1 MPEQSDPGTQDQ
13 KYATALSRVVGIGS
27 SAGGLEALQIVLR
40 HLPIGQKV
48 SYLIAQHVSPHHRS
62 LMAELLDKE
71 TSLAVLPAVD
81 GAQILPDHVY
91 VTPPNADITIS
102 GDRIRLSTPL
112 EGHGPR
118 PSVDGMFL
126 SLASQWGSSAVAVL
140 LSGTGD
146 DGTYGMREVHAAGGL
161 TIAQDPESAKYP
173 AMPAAAIRAGVT
185 DLVLAPE
192 LIGPSVTTVLEPQ
205 SDMGTALP
213 APFLQRVMELLR
225 SNGAGDFTH
234 YKSGT
239 LLRQIA
245 RRMAVLQ
252 LDDQADYLT
261 YLASNPVEARLLR
274 QSILVCVTSFMRDP
288 AAWDQ
293 LASLLR
299 DRWQEAAPDRQFRVW
314 VPGCATGEEAYT
326 LAMVIDDI
334 LGHPPDLSRR
344 LKIFA
349 TDLDEVSLDY
359 ARRATYPAQAIS
371 ALPPEWQARYFNRR
385 SSMVEV
391 SPALRDATIFARHD
405 IGNDPAFVRLDL
417 VSFRNVLIYFDN
429 SLQSRVLRALHYSL
443 RPEAML
449 FLGASEGVATMHE
462 WFVPLSAKYRIYERV
477 AGVGPLPLGKQKA
490 AERVPSPTTHPPLH
504 DRSSLTREALV
515 KALLPSA
522 VLVDETERIVEI
534 IGDATEF
541 LVLPTG
547 RFDDRLSALVREDLR
562 VEVRGLVVQARASA
576 QMAETT
582 VARQGRAIG
591 LRAIPL
597 VSTAGV
603 HVAVAFDY
611 TDLLEQEQH
620 PRPIEVQRL
629 QRELA
634 GTREALQA
642 TIEELETSNEELQAT
657 NEEMTASAEELQASN
672 EELETINEE
681 LQATNEELG
690 SLNQEL
696 QVRQHELTLANEDL
710 SNIQDAL
717 SHALVIVDLEMRI
730 TRFSP
735 LAVRVFALV
744 ESDLGRPL
752 TSVPTTVNTDHL
764 EAAIKEVILTGERT
778 TAQLSG
784 DGHTYMVHVVPYR
797 TSDGS
802 VKGAI
807 LSISDL
813 THASPSGDDAS
824 LALRAMTEGLDEVV
838 WRRDANGQV
847 TFVNHAVFDIFG
859 LTPDQVM
866 SDPLAMDYAIEAE
879 DLAAFGSLSASAR
892 PRYLRY
898 TVTAHGERTEVEDF
912 VHASV
917 ASAEGGQS
925 TVGSIRRSR
934 PHSTNT
940 PDMDSAV
947 SALLELPNHAV
958 LLLNRS
964 GAITAAGTSSAE
976 LLGVA
981 AAELEGRH
989 ALGLIHEQD
998 VGTVTRA
1005 LTEASSALDIAVSDA
1020 DAPMRVRIVRRGGS
1034 IRWVDLLIRRLPD
1047 SGPAHHMMLL
1057 SDVTGEHDRA
1067 LDMGRRLMFD
1077 GTTGLLNRG
1086 AFIDA
1091 LRVELIRQ
1099 APHGGITGVLWL
1111 DLDGFKGINDHYGHS
1126 IGDIVLLEVA
1136 ERLQAS
1142 CRRQDRVGRLG
1153 GDEFGVVITDCD
1165 QIDIVET
1172 TAARIIDAMA
1182 APMDVPG
1189 GSVTVGISVGASL
1202 APHDAQAAENLLNA
1216 ADAAM
1221 YLAKRGGGNRIQYY
1235 KEGLNEEA
1243 ASRALLRQHLA
1254 EAIRMRA
1261 FRVAYQPILDAVDG
1275 SIWGL
1280 EALVRWQRG
1289 DESVSAG
1296 EFISTAE
1303 RTGQIRV
1310 IGRQV
1315 VDAVFR
1321 DLPTL
1326 VRMVPEVTVCVNLSV
1341 SELEDPH
1348 VITSFLREAP
1358 RGLLANLAVEVTE
1371 SALVGEDSQAVSAIE
1386 TLRSSGVDILLDDFG
1401 TGYANFA
1408 ALDRVTP
1415 EVIKADRSFLDRAVS
1430 GVPRA
1435 RSLLSAAVALSD
1447 AVGARSLAEGVSSA
1461 EHQAIAREI
1470 GVDLMQGFHLGMPM
1484 PLEEIADYAASRP
1497 R

>member
-1 MPEQSDPGTQDQ
+1 MLDTVLAGGGEFSDES
-13 KYATALSRVVGIGS
+13 ALYRVVGIGS
-27 SAGGLEALQIVLR
+27 SAGGLEALQVVLR
-40 HLPIGQKV
+40 HIPPGQQIA
-48 SYLIAQHVSPHHRS
+48 YLIAQHVSPRHRS

-71 TSLAVLPAVD
+71 TSLTVVPAVD
-81 GAQILPDHVY
+81 GMRMLADHVY
-91 VTPPNADITIS
+91 VTPPNADISLT
-102 GDRIRLSTPL
+102 GDRIRLTTPL

-118 PSVDGMFL
+118 PSIDGLFL
-126 SLASQWGSSAVAVL
+126 SLAAQRGASSVAIL

-192 LIGPSVTTVLEPQ
+192 LIGDAVTTVPA
-205 SDMGTALP
+205 SVTSVTDLP
-213 APFLQRVMELLR
+213 APFLQRVLEMLR

-234 YKSGT
+234 YKPGT

-252 LDDQADYLT
+252 LDDQVDYIT
-261 YLASNPVEARLLR
+261 YLASNPVESRLLR
-274 QSILVCVTSFMRDP
+274 QSILVSVTSFRRDP
-288 AAWDQ
+288 EAWDE
-293 LASLLR
+293 LSELLR
-299 DRWQEAAPDRQFRVW
+299 SRWGEAGEGRQFRVW

-326 LAMVIDDI
+326 LAMVVDDL
-334 LGHPPDLSRR
+334 LGHPVDLSSR

-371 ALPPEWQARYFNRR
+371 ALPREWQDRYFRRR

-391 SPALRDATIFARHD
+391 APALRDATIFARHD

-443 RPEAML
+443 RPESLL
-449 FLGASEGVATMHE
+449 FLGSSEGVATMHE
-462 WFVPLSAKYRIYERV
+462 WFVPLSAKHRIFERV
-477 AGVGPLPLGKQKA
+477 AGIGPLPLGKQKP
-490 AERVPSPTTHPPLH
+490 AEPATSPTSHPPMVE
-504 DRSSLTREALV
+504 RSSPTREALV
-515 KALLPSA
+515 KALLQSA
-522 VLVDETERIVEI
+522 VLVDEAERVVEI
-534 IGDATEF
+534 IGDASEF
-541 LVLPTG
+541 LTLPTG

-562 VEVRGLVVQARASA
+562 VEVRGLVVQARASGQLA
-576 QMAETT
+576 AAT
-582 VARQGRAIG
+582 VFRKKQAIG

-597 VSTAGV
+597 VSTAGA
-603 HVAVAFDY
+603 HVAISFEYA
-611 TDLLEQEQH
+611 DLVEDERQ
-620 PRPIEVQRL
+620 PRTAHVQRL
-629 QRELA
+629 ERELA

-696 QVRQHELTLANEDL
+696 QVRQHELTLANDDL

-717 SHALVIVDLEMRI
+717 SHALVIVDREMRI

-744 ESDLGRPL
+744 DSDVGRPL
-752 TSVPTTVNTDHL
+752 TSVPTTVDTAHL
-764 EAAIKEVILTGERT
+764 NDAVQQVIDSGERT
-778 TAQLSG
+778 TAQLAG
-784 DGHTYMVHVVPYR
+784 DGHQYMVHVVPYR
-797 TSDGS
+797 SSDAT

-813 THASPSGDDAS
+813 TASAPSGDDSS
-824 LALRAMTEGLDEVV
+824 LALRSMTEGLDEVV
-838 WRRDANGQV
+838 WRRDSQGRV
-847 TFVNHAVFDIFG
+847 TFVNHAVYEVFG
-859 LTPDQVM
+859 LTPDQVI
-866 SDPLAMDYAIEAE
+866 SDPQAMDYAIRAE
-879 DLAAFGSLSASAR
+879 DLAGFSSLASASR

-898 TVTAHGERTEVEDF
+898 IVSAHGVDVEVEDF
-912 VHASV
+912 VHAHVTSP
-917 ASAEGGQS
+917 AGEQS
-925 TVGSIRRSR
+925 TVGSIRVSR
-934 PHSTNT
+934 PAGRDAPSV
-940 PDMDSAV
+940 DAAV
-947 SALLELPNHAV
+947 SALLSLPNYAV
-958 LLLNRS
+958 LLLDRE
-964 GAITAAGTSSAE
+964 GAVTAAGASSAE
-976 LLGVA
+976 LLGVS

-989 ALGLIHEQD
+989 ILGLLHEQD
-998 VGTVTRA
+998 VGVVTRA
-1005 LTEASSALDIAVSDA
+1005 MVEAESLPEATDIAA
-1020 DAPMRVRIVRRGGS
+1020 GAPKRVRVVRRGGS
-1034 IRWVDLLIRRLPD
+1034 IRWVDVLVRRLPGQ
-1047 SGPAHHMMLL
+1047 GPAHHMMLL

-1099 APHGGITGVLWL
+1099 APHGGVTGVLWL
-1111 DLDGFKGINDHYGHS
+1111 DLDGFKGINDHYGHAA
-1126 IGDIVLLEVA
+1126 GDIVLLEVA
-1136 ERLQAS
+1136 ERLQAA

-1153 GDEFGVVITDCD
+1153 GDEFGVVITDCEQLD
-1165 QIDIVET
+1165 VLEA
-1172 TAARIIDAMA
+1172 TAVRIIEGMS
-1182 APMDVPG
+1182 APIDVPG
-1189 GSVTVGISVGASL
+1189 GAVTVGVSVGASL
-1202 APHDAQAAENLLNA
+1202 GPHDAQAAENLLNA

-1243 ASRALLRQHLA
+1243 ARRALLRQDLA
-1254 EAIRMRA
+1254 EAIRLRA
-1261 FRVAYQPILDAVDG
+1261 FRVVYQPILRAADG
-1275 SIWGL
+1275 GIWGF
-1280 EALVRWQRG
+1280 EALLRWQTSDRL
-1289 DESVSAG
+1289 VPAG
-1296 EFISTAE
+1296 EFIATAE

-1315 VDAVFR
+1315 VETVFS
-1321 DLPTL
+1321 DLPTILGL
-1326 VRMVPEVTVCVNLSV
+1326 VPDARVCINLSV
-1341 SELEDPH
+1341 CELEDPG
-1348 VITSFLREAP
+1348 VVSSLLREAP
-1358 RGLLANLAVEVTE
+1358 AGLLANLAVEVTE
-1371 SALVGEDSQAVSAIE
+1371 SALVGEDSPAVAAIE
-1386 TLRSSGVDILLDDFG
+1386 VLRGSGVGILLDDFG

-1415 EVIKADRSFLDRAVS
+1415 EVIKTDRSFLDRAVS
-1430 GVPRA
+1430 GAPRA
-1435 RSLLSAAVALSD
+1435 RSLLTAAVALSD
-1447 AVGARSLAEGVSSA
+1447 AVGAQSLAEGVSSA
-1461 EHQAIAREI
+1461 EHAAVARDV
-1470 GVDLMQGFHLGMPM
+1470 GVDLIQGFHLGMPM
-1484 PLEEIADYAASRP
+1484 ALEEIPDYAQSKP
-1497 R
+1497 I